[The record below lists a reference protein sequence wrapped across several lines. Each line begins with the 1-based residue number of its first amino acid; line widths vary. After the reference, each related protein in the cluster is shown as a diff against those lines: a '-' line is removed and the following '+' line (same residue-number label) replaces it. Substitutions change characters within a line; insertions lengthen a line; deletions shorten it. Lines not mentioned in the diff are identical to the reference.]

1 MRQNS
6 YLHFVIGLYE
16 ALYHIKPDLSS
27 GKIPS
32 QISFILAE
40 SAKMWYNC
48 SDIIIKEDIMLASL
62 TNINKFYNGNQ
73 VLSNVSLTIDETDK
87 IGLVGNNGCGKSTLL
102 KILTGSVEPDR
113 FTEKDGIVSFA
124 SKTTVGY
131 LEQMGGLDS
140 ESTVMDEMQK
150 VFEPIHKAIERL
162 RDIELEIQLG
172 DNSSADEYQQ
182 LSSWI
187 EANDGYNTDV
197 KIRMILNGMG
207 FSEAELSRT
216 VSGFSGGE
224 KTRLCIAKLLLE
236 EPNLLILDEPTNHLD
251 FKTIM
256 WLEDYLRS
264 YRGAVLIVSHDRYFL
279 DRLCTSVCEI
289 ERGTL
294 KRYKGNY
301 SAFIRQREENDVR
314 QEKEYEQQQKQI
326 AKMED
331 YVARNLVRA
340 STTKMAQSRRKQ
352 LDKIERIEKPFHDNR
367 HAKIHFTYAMEPP
380 IDVLKVKDVDISVG
394 EGAARKTLLDNVS
407 FEVRRGEKV
416 GIIGDNGIGKSTLL
430 KIIQEKLPHKGLV
443 RWNSNIKISYFEQE
457 STNLNREL
465 TVMEELHSRYPSL
478 SDLEVRNLLA
488 QVRFVGENVFKET
501 GVISGGERAKLC
513 FAIMMQEHGNVLI
526 LDEPTNHLDLSSKEA
541 IEEALAEYTGTVI
554 FVSHDRYLLSR
565 IADRLIELTD
575 GGFREHNYG
584 FDKYLDVLR
593 DEQAEEK
600 RLADAAKFAKAAEA
614 AKEKNEK
621 SYRSKQQRSADAARK
636 NEMRRLE
643 KEIDEFQAQIDA
655 LTEEISREEVYSDYE
670 LMAQKCSEIDSLKQK
685 IEENFELLI
694 ELDG

>member
-1 MRQNS
+1 
-6 YLHFVIGLYE
+6 
-16 ALYHIKPDLSS
+16 
-27 GKIPS
+27 
-32 QISFILAE
+32 
-40 SAKMWYNC
+40 
-48 SDIIIKEDIMLASL
+48 MLVSL
-62 TNINKFYNGNQ
+62 NNINKFFNGNQ
-73 VLSNVSLTIDETDK
+73 ILKNISLTIDENDK

-102 KILTGSVEPDR
+102 KILTGRLEA
-113 FTEKDGIVSFA
+113 EKDSVISVA
-124 SKTTVGY
+124 SKTTIGY
-131 LEQMGGLDS
+131 LEQMGGLNS
-140 ESTVMDEMQK
+140 ENTVIEEMRK
-150 VFEPIHKAIERL
+150 VFEPINKAIDRL
-162 RDIELEIQLG
+162 REIELEIEKG
-172 DNSSADEYQQ
+172 DNSSVDEYQH

-207 FSEAELSRT
+207 FSENELNRT

-224 KTRLCIAKLLLE
+224 KTRLCISRLLLE

-256 WLEDYLRS
+256 WLEEYLKN

-279 DRLCTSVCEI
+279 DRLCTSICEI
-289 ERGTL
+289 ERGVL

-301 SAFIRQREENDVR
+301 SAFVRQREENDTR

-352 LDKIERIEKPFHDNR
+352 LEKIERIEKPFHEEK
-367 HAKIHFTYAMEPP
+367 HAKISFTYAIEPP
-380 IDVLKVKDVDISVG
+380 IEVLKVKNIDISVG
-394 EGAARKTLLDNVS
+394 EGAGRKTLVNDVS

-430 KIIQEKLPHKGLV
+430 KIIQGLLPHEGKV
-443 RWNSNIKISYFEQE
+443 HWNTNVKISYFEQE
-457 STNLNREL
+457 GTNLNREL
-465 TVMEELHSRYPSL
+465 TVMEELHSRYPLL

-541 IEEALAEYTGTVI
+541 IETALQEYTGTMI
-554 FVSHDRYLLSR
+554 FVSHDRYLLSK

-575 GGFREHNYG
+575 GGYREHNYG
-584 FDKYLDVLR
+584 FEKYLDVLR
-593 DEQAEEK
+593 EEQAEEK
-600 RLADAAKFAKAAEA
+600 RIAEA
-614 AKEKNEK
+614 EK
-621 SYRSKQQRSADAARK
+621 SAKMAEIAKDKQAKVYRSKQQRSEDAKRK
-636 NEMRRLE
+636 NEMRCLE
-643 KEIDEFQAQIDA
+643 KEIDEFQAQIDV
-655 LTEEISREEVYSDYE
+655 LTEEISSEEVYTNYE
-670 LMAQKCSEIDSLKQK
+670 LMNAKCAEIDELKQK
-685 IEENFELLI
+685 IDDNFDKLVEL
-694 ELDG
+694 ELE

>member
-1 MRQNS
+1 
-6 YLHFVIGLYE
+6 
-16 ALYHIKPDLSS
+16 
-27 GKIPS
+27 
-32 QISFILAE
+32 
-40 SAKMWYNC
+40 
-48 SDIIIKEDIMLASL
+48 MLVSL
-62 TNINKFYNGNQ
+62 NNINKFYNGKQ
-73 VLSNVSLTIDETDK
+73 VLSNVSLTVDENDK

-113 FTEKDGIVSFA
+113 FTEKDGIISFA
-124 SKTTVGY
+124 QKTSIGY

-140 ESTVMDEMQK
+140 ENTVMEEMNK
-150 VFEPIHKAIERL
+150 VFESVHKAMERL

-197 KIRMILNGMG
+197 KIRTVLNGMG
-207 FSEAELSRT
+207 FSGEQLNRR

-224 KTRLCIAKLLLE
+224 KTRLCISKLLLE

-279 DRLCTSVCEI
+279 DKLCTSICEI
-289 ERGTL
+289 ERGILT
-294 KRYKGNY
+294 RYKGNY
-301 SAFIRQREENDVR
+301 SAFIRQREENTAR
-314 QEKEYEQQQKQI
+314 REKEYEQQQKQI

-352 LDKIERIEKPFHDNR
+352 LEKIERIEKPFHEEK
-367 HAKIHFTYAMEPP
+367 HAKINFTYAVEPP
-380 IDVLKVKDVDISVG
+380 LDVLKVKNTDISVG
-394 EGAARKTLLDNVS
+394 EGANRKTLVDSVS
-407 FEVRRGEKV
+407 FDVRRGEKI

-430 KIIQEKLPHKGLV
+430 KIIQGLLPHQGTV
-443 RWNSNIKISYFEQE
+443 RWNTNIKISYFEQE

-465 TVMEELHSRYPSL
+465 TVMEELHSRYPLL

-541 IEEALAEYTGTVI
+541 IETALEEYTGTII

-575 GGFREHNYG
+575 GSYREHNYG
-584 FDKYLDVLR
+584 FEKYLEILR
-593 DEQAEEK
+593 AEQAEEK
-600 RLADAAKFAKAAEA
+600 RAADAEKFAKAAEA
-614 AKEKNEK
+614 AKEKQAK
-621 SYRSKQQRSADAARK
+621 TYRNKQQRSADAARK

-643 KEIDEFQAQIDA
+643 KEIDEFQAMIDA
-655 LTEEISREEVYSDYE
+655 LSEEITKEEVYSDYE
-670 LMAQKCSEIDSLKQK
+670 LMNAKCREIDELKGK
-685 IEENFELLI
+685 IDENFEKLI
-694 ELDG
+694 ELDE

>member
-1 MRQNS
+1 
-6 YLHFVIGLYE
+6 
-16 ALYHIKPDLSS
+16 
-27 GKIPS
+27 
-32 QISFILAE
+32 
-40 SAKMWYNC
+40 
-48 SDIIIKEDIMLASL
+48 MLVSL
-62 TNINKFYNGNQ
+62 TNINKFYNGRQILN
-73 VLSNVSLTIDETDK
+73 NISLTVDESDK

-113 FTEKDGIVSFA
+113 FSEKDGIISFA
-124 SKTTVGY
+124 AKTTVGY

-140 ESTVMDEMQK
+140 TASVIEEMRK
-150 VFEPIHKAIERL
+150 VFEPMRKAIDRL
-162 RDIELEIQLG
+162 RDIELEIGLG

-182 LSSWI
+182 LSSWV

-197 KIRMILNGMG
+197 KIRTVLNGMG
-207 FSEAELSRT
+207 FSGEQLDRT

-289 ERGTL
+289 ERGVLT
-294 KRYKGNY
+294 RYKGNY
-301 SAFIRQREENDVR
+301 SAFVRQREENDVR
-314 QEKEYEQQQKQI
+314 REREYEQQQKQI

-352 LDKIERIEKPFHDNR
+352 LEKIERIEKPFHDEK
-367 HAKIHFTYAMEPP
+367 HAKINFTYAVEPP
-380 IDVLKVKDVDISVG
+380 LDVLKVRNTDISVG
-394 EGAARKTLLDNVS
+394 EGLNRKTLVDSVS
-407 FEVRRGEKV
+407 FEVRRGEKI

-430 KIIQEKLPHKGLV
+430 KIIQGILPHEGTV
-443 RWNSNIKISYFEQE
+443 RWNTNVKISYFDQE
-457 STNLNREL
+457 GANLNREL

-478 SDLEVRNLLA
+478 SDLEVRSLLA
-488 QVRFVGENVFKET
+488 KVRFVGENVFKET

-526 LDEPTNHLDLSSKEA
+526 LDEPTNHLDLNSKEA
-541 IEEALAEYTGTVI
+541 IETALEEYTGTII

-575 GGFREHNYG
+575 GSYREHNYG
-584 FDKYLDVLR
+584 FEKYLDVLR
-593 DEQAEEK
+593 AEQAEEK
-600 RLADAAKFAKAAEA
+600 RLADAAKFAKAAET
-614 AKEKNEK
+614 AKEKQAK
-621 SYRSKQQRSADAARK
+621 TYRNKQQRSADAARK

-643 KEIDEFQAQIDA
+643 KEIDEFQAKID
-655 LTEEISREEVYSDYE
+655 LLSEEISKEEVYSDYE
-670 LMAQKCSEIDSLKQK
+670 LMNAKCMEIDELKQR
-685 IEENFELLI
+685 IDENFEKLI
-694 ELDG
+694 ELDDN

>member
-1 MRQNS
+1 
-6 YLHFVIGLYE
+6 
-16 ALYHIKPDLSS
+16 
-27 GKIPS
+27 
-32 QISFILAE
+32 
-40 SAKMWYNC
+40 
-48 SDIIIKEDIMLASL
+48 MLASL

-73 VLSNVSLTIDETDK
+73 VLKNVSLTIDESDK

-102 KILTGSVEPDR
+102 KILTGSVDPDR

-124 SKTTVGY
+124 AKTTVGY

-140 ESTVMDEMQK
+140 ESTVIAEMRS

-162 RDIELEIQLG
+162 REIELEIEMG
-172 DNSSADEYQQ
+172 DDSAADEYQC
-182 LSSWI
+182 LTSWV
-187 EANDGYNTDV
+187 EASDGYNTDV
-197 KIRMILNGMG
+197 KIRTVLNGMG
-207 FSEAELSRT
+207 FSGDELERT

-279 DRLCTSVCEI
+279 DRLCSSICEI
-289 ERGTL
+289 ERGVLT
-294 KRYKGNY
+294 RYKGNY
-301 SAFIRQREENDVR
+301 SAFVRQREENNAR
-314 QEKEYEQQQKQI
+314 REKEYEQQQKQI
-326 AKMED
+326 AQLED
-331 YVARNLVRA
+331 YVAKNLVRA

-352 LDKIERIEKPFHDNR
+352 LEKMERIERPAHEAKS
-367 HAKIHFTYAMEPP
+367 AKIRFTYAVEPP
-380 IDVLKVKDVDISVG
+380 IDVLKVKGVDISVG
-394 EGAARKTLLDNVS
+394 EGNARKTLVDEVS
-407 FEVRRGEKV
+407 FDVRRGEKI

-430 KIIQEKLPHKGLV
+430 RIIQEKLPHKGIV
-443 RWNSNIKISYFEQE
+443 RWNSNVKISYFEQE

-478 SDLEVRNLLA
+478 SELEVRSLLA
-488 QVRFVGENVFKET
+488 QVRLVGENVFKET

-526 LDEPTNHLDLSSKEA
+526 LDEPTNHLDLSTKEA
-541 IEEALAEYTGTVI
+541 IEEALEEYTGTII
-554 FVSHDRYLLSR
+554 FVSHDRYLLSK

-575 GGFREHNYG
+575 GGYRCHNFG
-584 FDKYLDVLR
+584 FEKYLDVLR
-593 DEQAEEK
+593 EEQSEQKRAADEEK
-600 RLADAAKFAKAAEA
+600 RQRAAEA
-614 AKEKNEK
+614 AKEKSEK
-621 SYRSKQQRSADAARK
+621 NYRSKQQRSADAARK

-643 KEIDEFQAQIDA
+643 KEIDELQAKIDA
-655 LTEEISREEVYSDYE
+655 LTEEIGREEVYSDYE
-670 LMAQKCSEIDSLKQK
+670 LMNAKCAEIDELKQRIDK
-685 IEENFELLI
+685 NFELLI

>member
-1 MRQNS
+1 
-6 YLHFVIGLYE
+6 
-16 ALYHIKPDLSS
+16 
-27 GKIPS
+27 
-32 QISFILAE
+32 
-40 SAKMWYNC
+40 
-48 SDIIIKEDIMLASL
+48 MLASL

-73 VLSNVSLTIDETDK
+73 VLKNVSLTIDESDK

-102 KILTGSVEPDR
+102 KILTGSVDPDR

-124 SKTTVGY
+124 AKTTVGY

-140 ESTVMDEMQK
+140 ESTVIAEMRS

-162 RDIELEIQLG
+162 REIELEIEMG
-172 DNSSADEYQQ
+172 DDSAADEYQR
-182 LSSWI
+182 LTSWV
-187 EANDGYNTDV
+187 EASDGYNTDV
-197 KIRMILNGMG
+197 KIRTVLNGMG
-207 FSEAELSRT
+207 FSGDELERI

-279 DRLCTSVCEI
+279 DRLCSSICEI
-289 ERGTL
+289 ERGVLT
-294 KRYKGNY
+294 RYKGNY
-301 SAFIRQREENDVR
+301 SAFVRQREENNAR
-314 QEKEYEQQQKQI
+314 REKEYEQQQKQI
-326 AKMED
+326 AQLED
-331 YVARNLVRA
+331 YVAKNLVRA

-352 LDKIERIEKPFHDNR
+352 LEKMERIERPAHEAKS
-367 HAKIHFTYAMEPP
+367 AKIRFTYAVEPP
-380 IDVLKVKDVDISVG
+380 IDVLKVKGVDISVG
-394 EGAARKTLLDNVS
+394 EGNARKTLVDEVS
-407 FEVRRGEKV
+407 FDVRRGEKI

-430 KIIQEKLPHKGLV
+430 RIIQEKLPHKGIV
-443 RWNSNIKISYFEQE
+443 RWNSNVKISYFEQE

-478 SDLEVRNLLA
+478 SELEVRSLLA
-488 QVRFVGENVFKET
+488 QVRLVGENVFKET

-526 LDEPTNHLDLSSKEA
+526 LDEPTNHLDLSTKEA
-541 IEEALAEYTGTVI
+541 IEEALEEYTGTII
-554 FVSHDRYLLSR
+554 FVSHDRYLLSK

-575 GGFREHNYG
+575 GGYRCHNFG
-584 FDKYLDVLR
+584 FEKYLDVLR
-593 DEQAEEK
+593 EEQSEQKRAADEEK
-600 RLADAAKFAKAAEA
+600 RQRAAEA
-614 AKEKNEK
+614 AKEKSEK
-621 SYRSKQQRSADAARK
+621 NYRSKQQRSADAARK

-643 KEIDEFQAQIDA
+643 KEIDELQAKIDA
-655 LTEEISREEVYSDYE
+655 LTEEIGREEVYSDYE
-670 LMAQKCSEIDSLKQK
+670 LMNAKCAEIDALKQR
-685 IEENFELLI
+685 IDENFELLI

>member
-1 MRQNS
+1 
-6 YLHFVIGLYE
+6 
-16 ALYHIKPDLSS
+16 
-27 GKIPS
+27 
-32 QISFILAE
+32 
-40 SAKMWYNC
+40 
-48 SDIIIKEDIMLASL
+48 MLVSL
-62 TNINKFYNGNQ
+62 NNINKFYNGKQ
-73 VLSNVSLTIDETDK
+73 VLSNVSLTVDENDK

-113 FTEKDGIVSFA
+113 FTEKDGIISFA
-124 SKTTVGY
+124 QKTSIGY

-140 ESTVMDEMQK
+140 ENTVMEEMNK
-150 VFEPIHKAIERL
+150 VFEPVHKAMERL

-197 KIRMILNGMG
+197 KIRTVLNGMG
-207 FSEAELSRT
+207 FSGEQLNRR

-224 KTRLCIAKLLLE
+224 KTRLCISKLLLE

-279 DRLCTSVCEI
+279 DKLCTSICEI
-289 ERGTL
+289 ERGILT
-294 KRYKGNY
+294 RYKGNY
-301 SAFIRQREENDVR
+301 SAFIRQREENTAR
-314 QEKEYEQQQKQI
+314 REKEYEQQQKQI

-352 LDKIERIEKPFHDNR
+352 LEKIERIEKPFHEEK
-367 HAKIHFTYAMEPP
+367 HAKINFTYAVEPP
-380 IDVLKVKDVDISVG
+380 LDVLKVKNTDISVG
-394 EGAARKTLLDNVS
+394 EGANRKTLVDSVS
-407 FEVRRGEKV
+407 FDVRRGEKI

-430 KIIQEKLPHKGLV
+430 KIIQGLLPHQGTV
-443 RWNSNIKISYFEQE
+443 RWNTNIKISYFEQE

-465 TVMEELHSRYPSL
+465 TVMEELHSRYPLL

-541 IEEALAEYTGTVI
+541 IETALEEYTGTII

-575 GGFREHNYG
+575 GSYREHNYG
-584 FDKYLDVLR
+584 FEKYLEVLR
-593 DEQAEEK
+593 AEQAEEK
-600 RLADAAKFAKAAEA
+600 RVADAEKFAKAAEA
-614 AKEKNEK
+614 AKEKQAK
-621 SYRSKQQRSADAARK
+621 TYRNKQQRSADAARK

-643 KEIDEFQAQIDA
+643 KEIDEFQAIIDA
-655 LTEEISREEVYSDYE
+655 LSEEITKEEVYSDYE
-670 LMAQKCSEIDSLKQK
+670 LMNAKCREIDELKGK
-685 IEENFELLI
+685 IDENFEKLI
-694 ELDG
+694 ELDE

>member
-1 MRQNS
+1 
-6 YLHFVIGLYE
+6 
-16 ALYHIKPDLSS
+16 
-27 GKIPS
+27 
-32 QISFILAE
+32 
-40 SAKMWYNC
+40 
-48 SDIIIKEDIMLASL
+48 MLASL

-73 VLSNVSLTIDETDK
+73 VLKNVSLTIDESDK

-102 KILTGSVEPDR
+102 KILTGSVNPDR

-124 SKTTVGY
+124 AKTTVGY

-140 ESTVMDEMQK
+140 ESTVIAEMRS

-162 RDIELEIQLG
+162 REIELEIEMG
-172 DNSSADEYQQ
+172 DDSAADEYQR
-182 LSSWI
+182 LTSWV
-187 EANDGYNTDV
+187 EASDGYNTDV
-197 KIRMILNGMG
+197 KIRTVLNGMG
-207 FSEAELSRT
+207 FSGDELERT

-279 DRLCTSVCEI
+279 DRLCSSICEI
-289 ERGTL
+289 ERGVLT
-294 KRYKGNY
+294 RYKGNY
-301 SAFIRQREENDVR
+301 SAFVRQREENNAR
-314 QEKEYEQQQKQI
+314 REKEYEQQQKQI
-326 AKMED
+326 AQLED
-331 YVARNLVRA
+331 YVAKNLVRA

-352 LDKIERIEKPFHDNR
+352 LEKMERIERPAHEAKS
-367 HAKIHFTYAMEPP
+367 AKIRFTYAVEPP
-380 IDVLKVKDVDISVG
+380 IDVLKVKGVDISVG
-394 EGAARKTLLDNVS
+394 EGNARKTLVDEVS
-407 FEVRRGEKV
+407 FDVRRGEKI

-430 KIIQEKLPHKGLV
+430 RIIQEKLPHKGIV
-443 RWNSNIKISYFEQE
+443 RWNSNVKISYFEQE

-478 SDLEVRNLLA
+478 SELEVRSLLA
-488 QVRFVGENVFKET
+488 QVRLVGENVFKET

-526 LDEPTNHLDLSSKEA
+526 LDEPTNHLDLLTKEA
-541 IEEALAEYTGTVI
+541 IEEALEEYTGTII
-554 FVSHDRYLLSR
+554 FVSHDRYLLSK

-575 GGFREHNYG
+575 GGYRCHNFG
-584 FDKYLDVLR
+584 FEKYLDVLR
-593 DEQAEEK
+593 EEQSEQKRAADEEK
-600 RLADAAKFAKAAEA
+600 RQRVAEA
-614 AKEKNEK
+614 AKEKSEK
-621 SYRSKQQRSADAARK
+621 NYRSKQQRSADAARK

-643 KEIDEFQAQIDA
+643 KEIDELQAKIDA
-655 LTEEISREEVYSDYE
+655 LTEEIGREEVYSDYE
-670 LMAQKCSEIDSLKQK
+670 LMNAKCAEIDELKQR
-685 IEENFELLI
+685 IDENFELLI

>member
-1 MRQNS
+1 
-6 YLHFVIGLYE
+6 
-16 ALYHIKPDLSS
+16 
-27 GKIPS
+27 
-32 QISFILAE
+32 
-40 SAKMWYNC
+40 
-48 SDIIIKEDIMLASL
+48 MLASL
-62 TNINKFYNGNQ
+62 TNINKFYNGTQ
-73 VLSNVSLTIDETDK
+73 VLCNVSLSIDESDK

-113 FTEKDGIVSFA
+113 FTEKDGIISLA
-124 SKTTVGY
+124 SKTTIGY
-131 LEQMGGLDS
+131 LEQMGGLNT
-140 ESTVMDEMQK
+140 ENTVIQEMRS
-150 VFEPIHKAIERL
+150 VFAPILRGIERL
-162 RDIELEIQLG
+162 REIEAEIEAG

-197 KIRMILNGMG
+197 KIRMVLSGMG
-207 FSEAELSRT
+207 FTEEELGRT

-224 KTRLCIAKLLLE
+224 KTRLNIARLLLE

-264 YRGAVLIVSHDRYFL
+264 YRGAILIVSHDRFFL
-279 DRLCTSVCEI
+279 DRLCTSICEI

-294 KRYKGNY
+294 TRYRGNY
-301 SAFIRQREENDVR
+301 TAFVRQREENTAR
-314 QEKEYEQQQKQI
+314 REKEYELQQKQI

-340 STTKMAQSRRKQ
+340 STTKMAQSRRRQ
-352 LDKIERIEKPFHDNR
+352 LEKMDRIEKPIHDDR
-367 HAKIHFTYAMEPP
+367 HAKIAFTYGVEPP
-380 IDVLKVKDVDISVG
+380 LDVLKVKDIDISVG
-394 EGAARKTLLDNVS
+394 SGAQRKTLIDDLS
-407 FEVRRGEKV
+407 FEVRRGDKI

-430 KIIQEKLPHKGLV
+430 RIIQEQLPHKGTV

-457 STNLNREL
+457 SKNLNRAL

-488 QVRFVGENVFKET
+488 QVRITGENVFKEV

-541 IEEALAEYTGTVI
+541 IEQALEEYTGTVI

-565 IADRLIELTD
+565 IADRLIELTE
-575 GGFREHNYG
+575 GGYRVHEYG
-584 FDKYLDVLR
+584 FEKYLDVLR
-593 DEQAEEK
+593 EEQAEEK
-600 RLADAAKFAKAAEA
+600 RIADAEKTAKAAEA
-614 AKEKNEK
+614 AKEKNVRA
-621 SYRSKQQRSADAARK
+621 YRSKQQRSADAARK

-643 KEIDEFQAQIDA
+643 KEIDEMQAQIDA
-655 LTEEISREEVYSDYE
+655 LTEEIGREEVYSDYE
-670 LMAQKCSEIDSLKQK
+670 LMNQKCGEIDALKQK
-685 IEENFELLI
+685 IDENFELMI
-694 ELDG
+694 ELDE

>member
-1 MRQNS
+1 
-6 YLHFVIGLYE
+6 
-16 ALYHIKPDLSS
+16 
-27 GKIPS
+27 
-32 QISFILAE
+32 
-40 SAKMWYNC
+40 
-48 SDIIIKEDIMLASL
+48 MLASL

-73 VLSNVSLTIDETDK
+73 VLKNVSLTIDESDK

-102 KILTGSVEPDR
+102 KILTGSVDPDR

-124 SKTTVGY
+124 AKTTVGY

-140 ESTVMDEMQK
+140 ESTVIAEMRS

-162 RDIELEIQLG
+162 REIELEIEMG
-172 DNSSADEYQQ
+172 DDSAADEYQR
-182 LSSWI
+182 LTSWV
-187 EANDGYNTDV
+187 EASDGYNTDV
-197 KIRMILNGMG
+197 KIRTVLNGMG
-207 FSEAELSRT
+207 FSGDELERT

-279 DRLCTSVCEI
+279 DRLCSSICEI
-289 ERGTL
+289 ERGVLT
-294 KRYKGNY
+294 RCKGNY
-301 SAFIRQREENDVR
+301 SAFVRQREENNAR
-314 QEKEYEQQQKQI
+314 REKEYEQQQKQI
-326 AKMED
+326 AQLED
-331 YVARNLVRA
+331 YVAKNLVRA

-352 LDKIERIEKPFHDNR
+352 LEKMERIERPAHEAKS
-367 HAKIHFTYAMEPP
+367 AKIRFTYAVEPP
-380 IDVLKVKDVDISVG
+380 IDVLKVKGVDISVG
-394 EGAARKTLLDNVS
+394 EGNARKTLVDEVS
-407 FEVRRGEKV
+407 FDVRRGEKI

-430 KIIQEKLPHKGLV
+430 RIIQEKLPHKGIV
-443 RWNSNIKISYFEQE
+443 RWNSNVKISYFEQE

-478 SDLEVRNLLA
+478 SELEVRSLLA
-488 QVRFVGENVFKET
+488 QVRLVGENVFKET

-526 LDEPTNHLDLSSKEA
+526 LDEPTNHLDLSTKEA
-541 IEEALAEYTGTVI
+541 IEEALEEYTGTII
-554 FVSHDRYLLSR
+554 FVSHDRYLLSK

-575 GGFREHNYG
+575 GGYRCHNFG
-584 FDKYLDVLR
+584 FEKYLDVLR
-593 DEQAEEK
+593 EEQSEQKRAADEEK
-600 RLADAAKFAKAAEA
+600 RQRAAEA
-614 AKEKNEK
+614 AKEKSEK
-621 SYRSKQQRSADAARK
+621 NYRSKQQRSADAARK

-643 KEIDEFQAQIDA
+643 KEIDELQAKIDA
-655 LTEEISREEVYSDYE
+655 LTEEIGREEVYSDYE
-670 LMAQKCSEIDSLKQK
+670 LMNAKCAEIDALKQR
-685 IEENFELLI
+685 IDENFELLI

>member
-1 MRQNS
+1 
-6 YLHFVIGLYE
+6 
-16 ALYHIKPDLSS
+16 
-27 GKIPS
+27 
-32 QISFILAE
+32 
-40 SAKMWYNC
+40 
-48 SDIIIKEDIMLASL
+48 MLASL

-73 VLSNVSLTIDETDK
+73 VLNNVSLVIDETDK

-124 SKTTVGY
+124 QKTTVGY
-131 LEQMGGLDS
+131 LEQMGGLNS
-140 ESTVMDEMQK
+140 ENTVIEEMRS

-162 RDIELEIQLG
+162 REIEIEIEMG

-182 LSSWI
+182 LSSWV

-197 KIRMILNGMG
+197 KIRMVLNGMG
-207 FSEAELSRT
+207 FTADELERT

-224 KTRLCIAKLLLE
+224 KTRLCISRLLLE

-256 WLEDYLRS
+256 WLEDYLRN

-279 DRLCTSVCEI
+279 DRLCTSICEI

-294 KRYKGNY
+294 TRYRGNY
-301 SAFIRQREENDVR
+301 TAFVRQREENDAR
-314 QEKEYEQQQKQI
+314 REKEYEIQQKQI
-326 AKMED
+326 AHMEE
-331 YVARNLVRA
+331 YVAKNLVRA

-352 LDKIERIEKPFHDNR
+352 LEKTERIEKPFHDTKS
-367 HAKIHFTYAMEPP
+367 AKIRFTYGIEPP
-380 IDVLKVKDVDISVG
+380 LDVLKVKGVDISVG
-394 EGAARKTLLDNVS
+394 EGTARKTLVDNID

-430 KIIQEKLPHKGLV
+430 RIIQEQLQHKGTV

-457 STNLNREL
+457 STNLNKAL
-465 TVMEELHSRYPSL
+465 TVMEELHSRYPSM
-478 SDLEVRNLLA
+478 SDLEVRSLLA
-488 QVRFVGENVFKET
+488 QVRLVGENVFKET

-541 IEEALAEYTGTVI
+541 IEEALQEYTGTVI
-554 FVSHDRYLLSR
+554 FVSHDRYLLSK

-575 GGFREHNYG
+575 GSYREHNYG
-584 FDKYLDVLR
+584 FEKYLDVLR
-593 DEQAEEK
+593 DEQAEQK
-600 RLADAAKFAKAAEA
+600 RIADAEKFAKAAEA
-614 AKEKNEK
+614 AKEKQAK
-621 SYRSKQQRSADAARK
+621 TYRNKQQRSADAARK

-643 KEIDEFQAQIDA
+643 KEMDELQSKIDA
-655 LTEEISREEVYSDYE
+655 LTEEISKEEVYTDYE
-670 LMAQKCSEIDSLKQK
+670 LMNSKCSEIESLKQK
-685 IEENFELLI
+685 IDEDFELLC
-694 ELDG
+694 ELDEQ

>member
-1 MRQNS
+1 MLVSLNN
-6 YLHFVIGLYE
+6 IT
-16 ALYHIKPDLSS
+16 
-27 GKIPS
+27 KI
-32 QISFILAE
+32 
-40 SAKMWYNC
+40 
-48 SDIIIKEDIMLASL
+48 
-62 TNINKFYNGNQ
+62 YNGNI
-73 VLSNVSLTIDETDK
+73 LLDNVSLVIDETDK

-113 FTEKDGIVSFA
+113 ATEKDGIISLA
-124 SKTTVGY
+124 AKTSVGY

-140 ESTVMDEMQK
+140 ENTVMDEMQR
-150 VFEPIHKAIERL
+150 VFEPIHRAIGRL
-162 RDIELEIQLG
+162 REIELEIESG
-172 DNSSADEYQQ
+172 DNSSADEYQR
-182 LSSWI
+182 LSSWV

-197 KIRMILNGMG
+197 KIRTILNGMG
-207 FSEAELSRT
+207 FSGEQLNRRI
-216 VSGFSGGE
+216 SGFSGGE
-224 KTRLCIAKLLLE
+224 KTRLCISKLLLE

-256 WLEDYLRS
+256 WLEEYLRS

-279 DRLCTSVCEI
+279 DRLCTSICEI

-294 KRYKGNY
+294 TRYKGNY
-301 SAFIRQREENDVR
+301 SAFIRQREDNDLRR
-314 QEKEYEQQQKQI
+314 QREYEQQQKEI
-326 AKMED
+326 AKLED

-340 STTKMAQSRRKQ
+340 STTKMAQSRRRQ
-352 LDKIERIEKPFHDNR
+352 LEKMDRIEKPFHDER
-367 HAKIHFTYAMEPP
+367 HAKISFTYAIEPP
-380 IDVLKVKDVDISVG
+380 LEVLKVRNADITVG
-394 EGAARKTLLDNVS
+394 EGARRKTLAENIS

-430 KIIQEKLPHKGLV
+430 KMIQGLIPHAGSV
-443 RWNSNIKISYFEQE
+443 RWNTNVKISYFEQE

-541 IEEALAEYTGTVI
+541 IETALEEYTGTVI

-565 IADRLIELTD
+565 IADRLIELTE
-575 GGFREHNYG
+575 GGYREHNCG
-584 FDKYLDVLR
+584 FEKYLDILR
-593 DEQAEEK
+593 DEQAAEK
-600 RLADAAKFAKAAEA
+600 RAADAEKQAKAAEA
-614 AKEKNEK
+614 AKEKLTRA
-621 SYRSKQQRSADAARK
+621 YRSKQQRSADAARK

-643 KEIDEFQAQIDA
+643 KEIDDIQAQIDA
-655 LTEEISREEVYSDYE
+655 LTEEIGREEVYTDYE
-670 LMAQKCSEIDSLKQK
+670 TMSAKCSEIDGLKQK
-685 IEENFELLI
+685 IDENFEKLI
-694 ELDG
+694 ELEEQ

>member
-1 MRQNS
+1 
-6 YLHFVIGLYE
+6 
-16 ALYHIKPDLSS
+16 
-27 GKIPS
+27 
-32 QISFILAE
+32 
-40 SAKMWYNC
+40 
-48 SDIIIKEDIMLASL
+48 MLVSL
-62 TNINKFYNGNQ
+62 NNINKFYNGRQLLN
-73 VLSNVSLTIDETDK
+73 NVSLTIDENDK

-102 KILTGSVEPDR
+102 KILTGSIEPDR
-113 FTEKDGIVSFA
+113 FSERDGIVSFA
-124 SKTTVGY
+124 AKTTVGY

-140 ESTVMDEMQK
+140 NSSVIEEMRK
-150 VFEPIHKAIERL
+150 VFEPVQKAIDRL
-162 RDIELEIQLG
+162 RDIELEIELG
-172 DNSSADEYQQ
+172 NNASADEYQQ
-182 LSSWI
+182 LSSWL

-197 KIRMILNGMG
+197 KIRTVLNGMG
-207 FSEAELSRT
+207 FSGEQLERT

-256 WLEDYLRS
+256 WLEDYLKS

-289 ERGTL
+289 ERGILT
-294 KRYKGNY
+294 RYKGNY
-301 SAFIRQREENDVR
+301 SAFVRQREENDIR
-314 QEKEYEQQQKQI
+314 RSREYEQQQKQI

-352 LDKIERIEKPFHDNR
+352 LEKIERIEKPFHDEK
-367 HAKIHFTYAMEPP
+367 HAKISFTYAVEPP
-380 IDVLKVKDVDISVG
+380 LDVLKVRNTDISVG
-394 EGAARKTLLDNVS
+394 EGVNRRTLVDSVS
-407 FEVRRGEKV
+407 FEVRRGEKI

-430 KIIQEKLPHKGLV
+430 KIIQGLLPHEGSV
-443 RWNSNIKISYFEQE
+443 RWNTNVKISYFDQE
-457 STNLNREL
+457 GANLNREL

-478 SDLEVRNLLA
+478 SDLEVRSLLA

-526 LDEPTNHLDLSSKEA
+526 LDEPTNHLDLNSKEA
-541 IEEALAEYTGTVI
+541 IESALDDYTGTII

-575 GGFREHNYG
+575 GSYREHNYG
-584 FDKYLDVLR
+584 FEKYLEILR
-593 DEQAEEK
+593 SEQAEEK
-600 RLADAAKFAKAAEA
+600 RAAEAERFAAAAEA
-614 AKEKNEK
+614 AKEKK
-621 SYRSKQQRSADAARK
+621 AKTYRSKQQRSADAARK

-643 KEIDEFQAQIDA
+643 KEIDEFQAKIDM
-655 LTEEISREEVYSDYE
+655 LSEEIAKEEVYTDYE
-670 LMAQKCSEIDSLKQK
+670 LMNAKCREIDDLKMK
-685 IEENFELLI
+685 IDEDFEKLI
-694 ELDG
+694 ELDE

>member
-1 MRQNS
+1 
-6 YLHFVIGLYE
+6 
-16 ALYHIKPDLSS
+16 
-27 GKIPS
+27 
-32 QISFILAE
+32 
-40 SAKMWYNC
+40 
-48 SDIIIKEDIMLASL
+48 MLASL

-73 VLSNVSLTIDETDK
+73 VLKNVSLTIDESDK

-102 KILTGSVEPDR
+102 KILTGSVNPDR

-124 SKTTVGY
+124 AKTTVGY

-140 ESTVMDEMQK
+140 ESTVIAEMRS

-162 RDIELEIQLG
+162 REIELEIEMG
-172 DNSSADEYQQ
+172 DDSAADEYQR
-182 LSSWI
+182 LTSWV
-187 EANDGYNTDV
+187 EASDGYNTDV
-197 KIRMILNGMG
+197 KIRTVLNGMG
-207 FSEAELSRT
+207 FSGDELERI

-279 DRLCTSVCEI
+279 DRLCSSICEI
-289 ERGTL
+289 ERGVLT
-294 KRYKGNY
+294 RYKGNY
-301 SAFIRQREENDVR
+301 SAFVRQREENNAR
-314 QEKEYEQQQKQI
+314 REKEYEQQQKQI
-326 AKMED
+326 AQLED
-331 YVARNLVRA
+331 YVAKNLVRA

-352 LDKIERIEKPFHDNR
+352 LEKMERIERPAHEAKS
-367 HAKIHFTYAMEPP
+367 AKIRFTYAVEPP
-380 IDVLKVKDVDISVG
+380 IDVLKVKGVDISVG
-394 EGAARKTLLDNVS
+394 EGNARKTLVDEVS
-407 FEVRRGEKV
+407 FDVRRGEKI

-430 KIIQEKLPHKGLV
+430 RIIQEKLPHKGIV
-443 RWNSNIKISYFEQE
+443 RWNSNVKISYFEQE

-478 SDLEVRNLLA
+478 SELEVRSLLA
-488 QVRFVGENVFKET
+488 QVRLVGENVFKET

-526 LDEPTNHLDLSSKEA
+526 LDEPTNHLDLSTKEA
-541 IEEALAEYTGTVI
+541 IEEALEEYTGTII
-554 FVSHDRYLLSR
+554 FVSHDRYLLSK

-575 GGFREHNYG
+575 GGYRCHNFG
-584 FDKYLDVLR
+584 FEKYLDVLR
-593 DEQAEEK
+593 EEQSEQKCAADEEK
-600 RLADAAKFAKAAEA
+600 RQRAAEA
-614 AKEKNEK
+614 AKEKSEK
-621 SYRSKQQRSADAARK
+621 NYRSKQQRSADAARK

-643 KEIDEFQAQIDA
+643 KEIDELQAKIDA
-655 LTEEISREEVYSDYE
+655 LTEEIGREEVYSDYE
-670 LMAQKCSEIDSLKQK
+670 LMNAKCAEIDELKQRIDK
-685 IEENFELLI
+685 NFELLI

>member
-1 MRQNS
+1 
-6 YLHFVIGLYE
+6 
-16 ALYHIKPDLSS
+16 
-27 GKIPS
+27 
-32 QISFILAE
+32 
-40 SAKMWYNC
+40 
-48 SDIIIKEDIMLASL
+48 MLVSL
-62 TNINKFYNGNQ
+62 NNINKIYNGKQ
-73 VLSNVSLTIDETDK
+73 ILTNVSLTVDENDK

-113 FTEKDGIVSFA
+113 FSEKDGIISFA
-124 SKTTVGY
+124 AKTTIGY

-140 ESTVMDEMQK
+140 DKTVMEEMNR

-197 KIRMILNGMG
+197 KIRTVLNGMG
-207 FSEAELSRT
+207 FTGEQLNRT

-256 WLEDYLRS
+256 WLEEYLRS

-289 ERGTL
+289 ERGILT
-294 KRYKGNY
+294 RYKGNY
-301 SAFIRQREENDVR
+301 SAFIRQREENTAR
-314 QEKEYEQQQKQI
+314 REKEYEQQQKQI

-352 LDKIERIEKPFHDNR
+352 LEKIERIEKPFHEEK
-367 HAKIHFTYAMEPP
+367 HAKIRFTYAVEPP
-380 IDVLKVKDVDISVG
+380 LDVLKVKNTDISVG
-394 EGAARKTLLDNVS
+394 EGMNRKTLVDSVS
-407 FEVRRGEKV
+407 FDVRRGEKI

-430 KIIQEKLPHKGLV
+430 KIIQGLHPHEGIV
-443 RWNSNIKISYFEQE
+443 RWNTNIKISYFEQE

-526 LDEPTNHLDLSSKEA
+526 LDEPTNHLDLRSKEA
-541 IEEALAEYTGTVI
+541 IETALEEYTGTII
-554 FVSHDRYLLSR
+554 FVSHDRYLLSK

-575 GGFREHNYG
+575 GSYREHNYG
-584 FDKYLDVLR
+584 FEKYLDVLR
-593 DEQAEEK
+593 AEQAEEK
-600 RLADAAKFAKAAEA
+600 RAADAEKFAKAAEA
-614 AKEKNEK
+614 AKEKQAK
-621 SYRSKQQRSADAARK
+621 TYRNKQQRSADAARK

-643 KEIDEFQAQIDA
+643 KEIDEFQAKIDV
-655 LTEEISREEVYSDYE
+655 LSEEITKEEVYSDYE
-670 LMAQKCSEIDSLKQK
+670 LMNAKCREIDELKSK
-685 IEENFELLI
+685 IDENFEKLI
-694 ELDG
+694 ELDE